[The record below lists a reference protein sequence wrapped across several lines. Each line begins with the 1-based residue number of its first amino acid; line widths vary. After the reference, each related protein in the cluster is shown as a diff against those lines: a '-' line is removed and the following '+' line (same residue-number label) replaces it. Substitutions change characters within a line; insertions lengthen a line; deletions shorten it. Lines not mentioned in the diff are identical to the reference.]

1 MAEEINQNQIPEM
14 DENLTEAPAPEKA
27 EKPEKKADKAEKAE
41 KPKKVKAHR
50 MTKEEK
56 AAAREAAKNKSR
68 AQKEWEDSL
77 VAPRVRRRLKPC
89 VWTKLQ
95 CKGRTSMWK
104 LLTFQGFLQ

>member
-27 EKPEKKADKAEKAE
+27 KKPEKTADKAEKAE

-50 MTKEEK
+50 MNKEEK

-77 VAPRVRRRLKPC
+77 VAHKRVKR
-89 VWTKLQ
+89 
-95 CKGRTSMWK
+95 
-104 LLTFQGFLQ
+104 